1 LRAAI
6 FLHQINAMAISAAER
21 ARLREELMKTYA
33 LEGQVL
39 DYLLDVYQSDP
50 SWLYKRMQEDIRAE
64 RAEKTGAKS
73 KPKESTKARDEA
85 PVPAPAQ

>member
-1 LRAAI
+1 
-6 FLHQINAMAISAAER
+6 MAISAAER
-21 ARLREELMKTYA
+21 ARLREELMKAYA

-50 SWLYKRMQEDIRAE
+50 TWLYKRMQEDIRAE
-64 RAEKTGAKS
+64 RAEKTGAKVKES
-73 KPKESTKARDEA
+73 KPRDEA